1 MKVVD
6 WKKKRELVNSIFTI
20 DLKMNGSHTYFN
32 VLILHMLYVTK
43 LLLMFIFMLDVLF
56 MFKSYESCYIAFM

>member
-1 MKVVD
+1 M
-6 WKKKRELVNSIFTI
+6 NSIFTI

-32 VLILHMLYVTK
+32 VLTLHMFYVTE